1 MAKSQPV
8 ELNPVHVANILDT
21 IGRATSDT
29 SDAGMRWYSDWSEYL
44 WRVSVQRDVRF
55 DLAVS
60 VFACL
65 SANKGLT
72 GNLRMFHRWLDSG
85 IDAVNEAA
93 TAQKVKVRALMASA
107 APLALLTS
115 PKVGSFAAN
124 LAGNTTR
131 ATIDR
136 HAAQCA
142 HDDRGIDKVPPRMYR
157 ILELAYQEAA
167 AMLGLET
174 RQTQAI
180 AWCVWRA
187 EKPNLRG
194 LTRLGDPDIAA
205 LLAALP
211 AAVTWPAALAP
222 FVEPAELE
230 PDDYSNA
237 SLGTCT
243 QCGWVM
249 PHSIATLCN
258 ECTVN

>member
-1 MAKSQPV
+1 MAKYLPI

-21 IGRATSDT
+21 IGRATPDT
-29 SDAGMRWYSDWSEYL
+29 SAAGMRWYSDWSEYL
-44 WRVSVQRDVRF
+44 WRVSAQRDVRF
-55 DLAVS
+55 DLAVAT
-60 VFACL
+60 FACL

-85 IDAVNEAA
+85 IDSVNEAT

-136 HAAQCA
+136 HVAQCA

-157 ILELAYQEAA
+157 ILELAYQESAL
-167 AMLGLET
+167 MLGIET

-194 LTRLGDPDIAA
+194 LTRIGDPDITA

-211 AAVTWPAALAP
+211 AAVTWPSALAP
-222 FVEPAELE
+222 FVEPAEME
-230 PDDYSNA
+230 PADYSNA

-243 QCGWVM
+243 QCGWIM
-249 PHSIATLCN
+249 PHSIATLCK
-258 ECTVN
+258 ECIVN